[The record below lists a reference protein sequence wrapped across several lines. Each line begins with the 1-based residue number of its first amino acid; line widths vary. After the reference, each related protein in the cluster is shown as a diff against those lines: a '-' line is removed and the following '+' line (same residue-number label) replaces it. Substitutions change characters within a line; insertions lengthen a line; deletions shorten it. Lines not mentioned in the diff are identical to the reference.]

1 LAYQKDLGCFA
12 GFRAELARH
21 DRTIAAMEDRI
32 TDLNR
37 QLNIVD
43 KELHGAI
50 VRMQTIGGTLGG
62 ALIVIQLFQ
71 FMEGR

>member
-1 LAYQKDLGCFA
+1 MAYQKDLGSIA
-12 GFRAELARH
+12 GIRAELARH
-21 DRTIAAMEDRI
+21 DRAIAGLEDRI

-50 VRMQTIGGTLGG
+50 VRMQTIGGALGG

-71 FMEGR
+71 FMEGK